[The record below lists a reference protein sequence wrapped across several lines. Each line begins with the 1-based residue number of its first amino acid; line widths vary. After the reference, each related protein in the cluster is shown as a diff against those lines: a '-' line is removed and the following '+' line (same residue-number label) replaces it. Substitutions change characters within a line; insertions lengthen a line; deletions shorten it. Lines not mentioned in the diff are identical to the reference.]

1 MDTGM
6 PFNRP
11 RVTNRRSPYAKR
23 SSSKVNV
30 GPAKTLSFVA
40 SSLDDEV
47 DLNAGPQRQ
56 RGHRDRRAG
65 GKGLGEM
72 LGVDA
77 IHRAEVTHVREIH
90 AGARNMIETPA
101 GRLENR
107 REIPEDALR
116 LGHNTP
122 LDHLASGRVLA
133 DLTAEVEETTDF
145 DRLGKRAARRR
156 EFGRGNCGLAHGK
169 LLLILGERVR
179 IVEPEVAHA
188 SDASMP

>member
-1 MDTGM
+1 M
-6 PFNRP
+6 
-11 RVTNRRSPYAKR
+11 K
-23 SSSKVNV
+23 
-30 GPAKTLSFVA
+30 
-40 SSLDDEV
+40 LDDEV

-90 AGARNMIETPA
+90 AGARNVIETLA

-107 REIPEDALR
+107 REIPEDALC

-122 LDHLASGRVLA
+122 LDHRGGTLSDYPLLICELLRRDQLRTTQQAKRRGLLYGLGKALGIRVARHVGSPVGHYSA
-133 DLTAEVEETTDF
+133 DLAE
-145 DRLGKRAARRR
+145 
-156 EFGRGNCGLAHGK
+156 
-169 LLLILGERVR
+169 
-179 IVEPEVAHA
+179 
-188 SDASMP
+188 